1 VRRPALGAAAVT
13 AAALGIAWSVKA
25 FYSHA
30 SVGELAW
37 ILSPT
42 VRLVEWGTGA
52 SFAYEPDRGWLSREH
67 LFAVVPACAGV
78 NFLIVAFC
86 SLCFG
91 LVGSCRTTPQRAG
104 LLVGA
109 GVAAYAT
116 TLLANATRIAL
127 ALRLHDAAFEPAAE
141 ARLHRGLGIAVYF
154 LFLGALLTVAPRV
167 RRPARIRTAFWFIAW
182 LGYVT
187 VTIVAPALRGA
198 GRNPMFVE
206 HAAVTLGLSA
216 ALLGAWLA
224 VAHQLQAL
232 SQRHARSSSKCRA

>member
-1 VRRPALGAAAVT
+1 MQPSGAARWRWATSRASRGSWPWPRFSPPSGCSGGRPAGCGRRADAVRRPALGAAAVT

-52 SFAYEPDRGWLSREH
+52 SFAYEPDRGWLSRAH
-67 LFAVVPACAGV
+67 LFAGVAARAGG

-154 LFLGALLTVAPRV
+154 LFPGALLT
-167 RRPARIRTAFWFIAW
+167 
-182 LGYVT
+182 
-187 VTIVAPALRGA
+187 
-198 GRNPMFVE
+198 
-206 HAAVTLGLSA
+206 
-216 ALLGAWLA
+216 
-224 VAHQLQAL
+224 
-232 SQRHARSSSKCRA
+232 